1 MPARKLVNFDTVR
14 KMALE
19 LPEVEQGTAYGSPA
33 LKVRGDLLACIAIH
47 KSVEPGTLAVRVDF
61 DQRAELIA
69 AAPDVYYLTGHYRN
83 YPAVLVRM
91 SRIQPDALRGLLKT
105 ALRFVNSQRLAR
117 KHAARK
123 PKPRLLS

>member
-1 MPARKLVNFDTVR
+1 MPARKPVTFDTVR